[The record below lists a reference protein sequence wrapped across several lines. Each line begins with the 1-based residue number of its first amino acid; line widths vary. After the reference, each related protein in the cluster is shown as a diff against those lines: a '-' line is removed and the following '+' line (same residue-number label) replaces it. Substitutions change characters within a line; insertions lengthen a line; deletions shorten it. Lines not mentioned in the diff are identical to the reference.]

1 MAADGYL
8 FQRGATY
15 YGRIRLAG
23 REYGP
28 RSLRTS
34 DLKEAK
40 KRLKAWRLAIERA
53 AFGVADCPTLEAVT
67 VRWAQE
73 ILPQAVKPAVRQRYL
88 SSMRQIVD
96 PRNLGNLKVDAI
108 TVKTVAE
115 YVSLRSRAT
124 TNATIRR
131 DLTALSRL
139 MACCV
144 SWGHRDD
151 NPVKAYDLSLIRER
165 RDPIQPP
172 DPRDIARVIAAAPM
186 AVARILTLLDQTGMR
201 EEEAVQLEGQQLNW
215 TREQILLTKTK
226 TSRPRVLDMVT
237 PGGDARAALAGSPE
251 IGPIFTSSKTG
262 RAYQNFAS
270 QAASIVKRIADEDP
284 SFRRFRIHDLRHGFA
299 IRALK
304 AGMNLRKLS
313 RHLGHK
319 NTRTTENV
327 YLAYLS
333 EEEAAQAE
341 L

>member
-1 MAADGYL
+1 MSNEGSL
-8 FQRGATY
+8 RKRGDVY
-15 YGRIRLAG
+15 SGRIRIAG
-23 REYGP
+23 REFE
-28 RSLRTS
+28 RSLRTGNY
-34 DLKEAK
+34 KEAQ
-40 KRLKAWRLAIERA
+40 KRLKAWRLTLERA
-53 AFGVADCPTLEAVT
+53 SLGAADCPTLKAVT
-67 VRWAQE
+67 VRWSAE
-73 ILPQAVKPAVRQRYL
+73 ILPKAVKPAVKDRYL
-88 SSMRQIVD
+88 SSMRQIVKT
-96 PRNLGNLKVDAI
+96 LGDLAVDTI
-108 TVKTVAE
+108 TTRTVSD
-115 YVSLRSRAT
+115 YVSQRSQTT

-144 SWGHRDD
+144 AWGHRED
-151 NPVKAYDLSLIRER
+151 NPVRGYDLSLIRER

-172 DPRDIARVIAAAPM
+172 DPRDVARVIAAAPM
-186 AVARILTLLDQTGMR
+186 GVARILLLLDQTGMR
-201 EEEAVQLEGQQLNW
+201 EEEAVQLEGHQLNW
-215 TREQILLTKTK
+215 GREQILLTKTK

-237 PGGDARAALAGSPE
+237 PGGDARAALAGAPE
-251 IGPIFTSSKTG
+251 IGPVFRSSKTG

-270 QAASIVKRIADEDP
+270 QAAFIVKRLADEDP

-319 NTRTTENV
+319 NTKTTENV

-333 EEEAAQAE
+333 EEEAALAE